1 MRSWLWLLVSVA
13 SAAAHAA
20 PPERVE
26 LSFDVLRNGSS
37 VAQVVHRLAHDGRQ
51 YEVTETWSGKG
62 LYALLGTAQ
71 RTSRGLVAGHGLQP
85 LEFRDERT
93 GRRTAR
99 ADFDW
104 GAKTVT
110 MQYKGDP
117 RVIPM
122 PSEASDRLAFLF
134 DFSFSPAPIGMVAFH
149 LMDGRGK
156 SRHVYTVQGS
166 EPLATPGGTFET
178 LKLVRRT
185 DEEFAEIWL
194 AIARSYLPV
203 RVRVT
208 DNDGTRYDQILT
220 RISAP

>member
-1 MRSWLWLLVSVA
+1 MRSWFWVLISAA

-20 PPERVE
+20 PPQRVE

-37 VAQVVHRLAHDGRQ
+37 VAQVVHRLAHDGRK

-71 RTSRGLVAGHGLQP
+71 RTSRGLVVGQGLQP
-85 LEFRDERT
+85 LEFKDERT

-99 ADFDW
+99 AKFDW
-104 GAKTVT
+104 KAKTVT

-117 RVIPM
+117 RVLPL
-122 PSEASDRLAFLF
+122 PPDANDRLAFLF
-134 DFSFSPAPIGMVAFH
+134 DFSFSAPPADTVAFH

-156 SRHVYTVQGS
+156 SQHVYTVQGNES
-166 EPLATPGGTFET
+166 LATPGGTFET

-185 DEEFAEIWL
+185 EDELAEIWL

-208 DNDGTRYDQILT
+208 DNDGTHYDQILT
-220 RISAP
+220 QISAP